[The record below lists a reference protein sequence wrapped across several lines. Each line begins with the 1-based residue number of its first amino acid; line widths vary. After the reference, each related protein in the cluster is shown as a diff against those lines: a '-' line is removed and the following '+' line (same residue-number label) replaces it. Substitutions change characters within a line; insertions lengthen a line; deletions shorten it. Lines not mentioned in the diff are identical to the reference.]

1 MSLSVYL
8 IILPCI
14 VCAVF
19 FPIFLLRRSK
29 SVSHRLVAL
38 IAAVSAVALFSDSC
52 MVISDLSD
60 RMLSIAELLR
70 ILSVPL
76 LLPLLN
82 IYLVSLSGT
91 MDHRYLRT
99 AMLWMAV
106 PLALFASTLLIMVLG
121 MKDSRLYEIVCIYIF
136 KGVLLVEII
145 TLSVYLVREMKLSG
159 FGLIHYAR
167 YVRSDEEAAPKQ
179 VQTMNIAV
187 IFCLCFFRTAMGRE
201 WGIEHEWISAL
212 LFLLIAQAFLL
223 FFLTAPLSNLEKIR
237 FRMSFTPMTLANAEE
252 EIASGT
258 VLANYKQLMEKDK
271 FYRTPGITT
280 AMIADRLKT
289 QPEIVAAIIKG
300 QYSTTFSFHINNL
313 RVNFAK
319 QYMKEHPGAKM
330 AEVADECGYD
340 SAQSFCRAFKNIE
353 GISPGQWMAV
363 SSQKQK

>member
-1 MSLSVYL
+1 MYL

-91 MDHRYLRT
+91 VEHRHFRT
-99 AMLWMAV
+99 ALFWMGV

-136 KGVLLVEII
+136 KGILLVEII
-145 TLSVYLVREMKLSG
+145 SLSIYLVRSMMTSG
-159 FGLIHYAR
+159 FDFLHYAR
-167 YVRSDEEAAPKQ
+167 YIRSDEEATPMQ
-179 VQTMNIAV
+179 VQTVNVAV
-187 IFCLCFFRTAMGRE
+187 IFCLCVFRTAMGRE

-223 FFLTAPLSNLEKIR
+223 FFLTAPLSNLEKIH

-258 VLANYKQLMEKDK
+258 VLAAYRQLMEKDG

-289 QPEIVAAIIKG
+289 QPEIVTAIIKG
-300 QYSTTFSFHINNL
+300 QYATTFPSHINNL
-313 RVNFAK
+313 RIRFSK
-319 QYMKEHPGAKM
+319 QYMKDHPGAKM

-353 GISPGQWMAV
+353 GISPGQWMTV
-363 SSQKQK
+363 SLQKQK

>member
-19 FPIFLLRRSK
+19 FPIFLMRREK
-29 SVSHRLVAL
+29 SVAHRLVAL
-38 IAAVSAVALFSDSC
+38 IAAVSAVALFADSC
-52 MVISDLSD
+52 MVIDELSD

-76 LLPLLN
+76 LLPLFN
-82 IYLVSLSGT
+82 IYLVSLSGV
-91 MDHRYLRT
+91 MDHRHLRI
-99 AMLWMAV
+99 ALFWMGV
-106 PLALFASTLLIMVLG
+106 PLALFASTLLILALG
-121 MKDSRLYEIVCIYIF
+121 MKDSMLYEIVCIHVF
-136 KGVLLVEII
+136 KGLLLVEII
-145 TLSVYLVREMKLSG
+145 SLSIYLVRNMKMSG
-159 FGLIHYAR
+159 FGIIHYAR
-167 YVRSDEEAAPKQ
+167 YIGSDEEATPKQ
-179 VQTMNIAV
+179 VQTVNVAV
-187 IFCLCFFRTAMGRE
+187 IFCLCISRTAMGRE

-212 LFLLIAQAFLL
+212 LFLLIAQAFLF
-223 FFLTAPLSNLEKIR
+223 FFLTAPLSNMEKIR
-237 FRMSFTPMTLANAEE
+237 FHMSFTPMTLANSEE

-258 VLANYKQLMEKDK
+258 VLAAYRQLMEKDG

-289 QPEIVAAIIKG
+289 QPEIVTAIIKG
-300 QYSTTFSFHINNL
+300 QYATTFPLHINNL
-313 RVNFAK
+313 RIRFSK
-319 QYMKEHPGAKM
+319 QYMKDHPGAKM

-340 SAQSFCRAFKNIE
+340 SAQSFCRAFKNME